1 MGRLF
6 WKIFIGFWLAL
17 VVAAVGAGTAVWLQ
31 HRRTEPPSQELAG
44 GPPSRIATDMAAATL
59 RHGGVEALR
68 HWMKEVQGR
77 RALMI
82 YAVDGGGRDV
92 LGREVPGTALAAA
105 REVIARGDD
114 GRGARQV
121 AAADG
126 ASYVLFVTRGPGPG
140 PGPGP
145 GAGRGMRPPPEPP
158 IARWEVIVIG
168 IATSLAFSVLL
179 AWYLVRPIRSL
190 RWAFGE
196 AAAGHLETRVSPRMG
211 GRRDEI
217 ADLGR
222 DFDRMAQQLQAL
234 VSAQRRLLH
243 DVSHELRSPLARLH
257 AAIGLARQDP
267 SKLEGT
273 LERIEREATRLDGM
287 VGEVLALARLESGT
301 ASRTKERVD
310 LAYIAASIAED
321 ARFEAETLHR
331 NVRFSATGD
340 APVIGNA
347 DLLHRAVEN
356 IVRNAVKFATE
367 GTTVDV
373 NVSTTRTSAILTVRD
388 HGPGITPSDLE
399 KVFDPFYRGAA
410 GQGTAGFGLGLAIA
424 QRAVDAHGGAIR
436 AANVAGGGLQVEVE
450 LPLAPN

>member
-31 HRRTEPPSQELAG
+31 HRALQQQPPDLAA
-44 GPPSRIATDMAAATL
+44 GPPSRMTVDLAAATL
-59 RHGGVEALR
+59 RHGGLEALKQ
-68 HWMKEVQGR
+68 WIAEVHAR
-77 RALMI
+77 RGAILF
-82 YAVDGGGRDV
+82 AVDDEGRDV
-92 LGREVPGTALAAA
+92 LAREVPAGALASA
-105 REVIARGDD
+105 REVASHSEDNRG
-114 GRGARQV
+114 GARYIV
-121 AAADG
+121 GAD
-126 ASYVLFVTRGPGPG
+126 ATRYLIFVTRPPGLRSPGPG
-140 PGPGP
+140 QG
-145 GAGRGMRPPPEPP
+145 RPPPEPP
-158 IARWEVIVIG
+158 IAPWEIIIIG
-168 IATSLAFSVLL
+168 IATSLAFSATL
-179 AWYLVRPIRSL
+179 AWYLTRPIRSL

-211 GRRDEI
+211 RRRDEI

-222 DFDRMAQQLQAL
+222 DFDRMAQQLQNL

-257 AAIGLARQDP
+257 AAIGLARQEP
-267 SKLEGT
+267 AKLDAT

-301 ASRTKERVD
+301 ASRAKERVD

-321 ARFEAETLHR
+321 ARFEAETLRR
-331 NVRFSATGD
+331 NVRFSASGD
-340 APVIGNA
+340 APVIGNG

-356 IVRNAVKFATE
+356 IVRNAIKFTRE
-367 GTTVDV
+367 DTTVEV
-373 NVSTTRTSAILTVRD
+373 QVHTTRTSAILTVSD
-388 HGPGITPSDLE
+388 HGPGITPSELE
-399 KVFDPFYRGAA
+399 KVFDPFYRGES

-436 AANVAGGGLQVEVE
+436 AANVVGGGLQVEVE
-450 LPLAPN
+450 LPLAHG